1 MRGGKPL
8 TLNAIGS
15 GECFQRPAEA
25 HEQFEKRSVVGAV
38 GSKRPKSPPPPP
50 PLEETPPKKEKVGTL
65 DINDSHA
72 LLLALMLAATILVSV
87 YVAKG
92 GRLI

>member
-38 GSKRPKSPPPPP
+38 GSKRPKSPH
-50 PLEETPPKKEKVGTL
+50 V
-65 DINDSHA
+65 
-72 LLLALMLAATILVSV
+72 
-87 YVAKG
+87 
-92 GRLI
+92 

>member
-8 TLNAIGS
+8 ALNAIGS

-38 GSKRPKSPPPPP
+38 GSKRPATPPPPDP
-50 PLEETPPKKEKVGTL
+50 PPKKERNPTPL
-65 DINDSHA
+65 FDMNDSHA

-87 YVAKG
+87 YVSKG
-92 GRLI
+92 GRWI

>member
-38 GSKRPKSPPPPP
+38 GSIFCLLVLTAV
-50 PLEETPPKKEKVGTL
+50 PLHRAMERDLTSVT
-65 DINDSHA
+65 
-72 LLLALMLAATILVSV
+72 AT
-87 YVAKG
+87 A
-92 GRLI
+92 